1 LSRERAK
8 SLIKKVYAQA
18 AHINDAWR
26 SNPFQIRT
34 VAVSGHYMSRR
45 DAIPELSLWVFLCRR
60 PEARTRRWRPMQGKR
75 EGLRDILAAVNGL
88 SSFVVA
94 RIVGD
99 RQALPRQFSVVF
111 EAQDPIAETDVTG
124 WERVR
129 DWTVSIT
136 RRLP

>member
-1 LSRERAK
+1 
-8 SLIKKVYAQA
+8 
-18 AHINDAWR
+18 
-26 SNPFQIRT
+26 
-34 VAVSGHYMSRR
+34 
-45 DAIPELSLWVFLCRR
+45 
-60 PEARTRRWRPMQGKR
+60 MQGKR
-75 EGLRDILAAVNGL
+75 EALRDILAAVNGL